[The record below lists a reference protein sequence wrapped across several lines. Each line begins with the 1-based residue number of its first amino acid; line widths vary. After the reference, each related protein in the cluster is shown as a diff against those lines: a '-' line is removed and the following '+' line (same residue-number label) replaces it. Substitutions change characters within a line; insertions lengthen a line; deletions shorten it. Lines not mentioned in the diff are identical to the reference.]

1 MNNCIGGKV
10 VSTKLFSVKNDR
22 ISIVWS
28 LYWISTRTFEQLWR
42 RKEKESLGLTVST
55 IRERVKKNSR
65 KYCGDYWEVSAN
77 RCPTSNLVDKV
88 SIWGLI
94 WWDMIYLWLREA
106 TRGNRRYLIGGNL
119 GTGDQMFPL
128 QRFVKKS

>member
-10 VSTKLFSVKNDR
+10 VSTILFSVKNDR

-65 KYCGDYWEVSAN
+65 KYCGDYWEVSEN

-106 TRGNRRYLIGGNL
+106 TRGNCRYLIGGNS